1 MQLIQH
7 CGVFN
12 WRLWGFIKCVTMSW
26 LFFEG
31 QSNNRSMHVK
41 SKPTLL
47 DTGWKLL
54 SWVTFRVQQRV
65 IYLVVIK
72 IRRSVRRISMNGL
85 HREPR
90 SCIKC
95 IFSECGLYECWRFQV
110 LWMLSLK
117 ILHWVFLSRVWN
129 ALGKQRLLIYFAHGC
144 KRNINPIACFSACIH
159 RPRSQ

>member
-41 SKPTLL
+41 SKPILL
-47 DTGWKLL
+47 DTELWKLL

-95 IFSECGLYECWRFQV
+95 IFSECGLYECRRFQV
-110 LWMLSLK
+110 
-117 ILHWVFLSRVWN
+117 FLDAFFKN
-129 ALGKQRLLIYFAHGC
+129 TALGISVEGVECSWKAALVDIFCAWL
-144 KRNINPIACFSACIH
+144 
-159 RPRSQ
+159 